1 MLYGAHRG
9 GLELRREPDGALR
22 LAGRFP
28 YGVETVLAPAA
39 GTRPELREVFA
50 PRAFAARIDAGEE
63 VHLLSHH
70 DYDRPL
76 ASRGAGTLE
85 VQDTA
90 DALTFEATISA
101 ELRRAPYVADFL
113 GALEA
118 GLIRG
123 LSPGFRIGGGREE
136 VRQTDGAMIRT
147 VHAAELFE
155 LSAVTVPA
163 YSEAQIEA
171 RRWRDGTC
179 PPGTCHPSPYAQAF
193 NRWRA

>member
-1 MLYGAHRG
+1 MLFGAHRG
-9 GLELRREPDGALR
+9 GLELRREPDGAVR

-28 YGVETVLAPAA
+28 YGVTTVLAEAR
-39 GTRPELREVFA
+39 GNRPELREVFA

-63 VHLLSHH
+63 LHLLSHH

-76 ASRGAGTLE
+76 ASRRAGTLTIT
-85 VQDTA
+85 DTA
-90 DALTFEATISA
+90 EALTFEATIGR
-101 ELRRAPYVADFL
+101 ELRAAPYVADVL

-123 LSPGFRIGGGREE
+123 VSPGFRIGATGREE
-136 VRQTDGAMIRT
+136 VREEGGAITRT
-147 VHAAELFE
+147 IHAAELFE

-171 RRWRDGTC
+171 RAWTPRPEPTGAGLARALT
-179 PPGTCHPSPYAQAF
+179 
-193 NRWRA
+193 RWRA